1 MYFGCG
7 PAGKEN
13 EMKKNTQLK
22 VLNVLL
28 GLLMISQALSG
39 FFHDRL
45 SEENFEHIHI
55 VGAVLIVSGVIL
67 HLVLNWGWVR
77 LNYLKKKREG

>member
-1 MYFGCG
+1 
-7 PAGKEN
+7 
-13 EMKKNTQLK
+13 MKKNTQLK
-22 VLNVLL
+22 VLNALL

-39 FFHDRL
+39 FFHDSL

-55 VGAVLIVSGVIL
+55 VGAVLIIVGVIL

-77 LNYLKKKREG
+77 LNYFKKRKEV

>member
-1 MYFGCG
+1 
-7 PAGKEN
+7 
-13 EMKKNTQLK
+13 MKKNTQLK

-28 GLLMISQALSG
+28 GLLMVSQALSC

-45 SEENFEHIHI
+45 SEENFEHIH
-55 VGAVLIVSGVIL
+55 VTGAILIVIGVIL

-77 LNYLKKKREG
+77 LNYFKKRKEV